1 MIETR
6 LIMEAQFVKGE
17 KSKNTLWNIVISRM
31 KKNQTT
37 IEINRRRSQNKV
49 QQFNVDLSGPYF
61 NRFHK
66 IKKTGNFYVYN
77 NEYNSSVYK

>member
-37 IEINRRRSQNKV
+37 IEINRQRSQNKV
-49 QQFNVDLSGPYF
+49 QQFNVDLSGPLEVF
-61 NRFHK
+61 
-66 IKKTGNFYVYN
+66 
-77 NEYNSSVYK
+77 